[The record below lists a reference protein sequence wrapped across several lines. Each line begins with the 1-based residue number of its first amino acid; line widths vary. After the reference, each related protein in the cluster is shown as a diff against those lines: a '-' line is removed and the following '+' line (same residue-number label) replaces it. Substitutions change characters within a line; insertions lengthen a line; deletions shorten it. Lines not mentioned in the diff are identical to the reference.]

1 MAGVP
6 RPGTFVLLAE
16 PGRNDFVGG
25 VMRQLRILHV
35 EDVEGDVLQVERH
48 LRRNG
53 WSVEWTRVETA
64 DALREALRSPWD
76 VIISDFNLP
85 RFSALQALEIVQA
98 SERAG
103 TPFIVLSGSVGDQA
117 AIEVL
122 LRGADDFV
130 NKDNLA
136 RLTPAIE
143 RELVG
148 ARVRLEK
155 QQVQRALADAL
166 ASREELIA
174 IAGHEFR
181 NPLAAIQIT
190 IDSLERSG
198 TAPEHAQALR
208 RQVGRL
214 RDLVTRFVDIAAL
227 DAGSFELRTSDIDL
241 ALVAN
246 REVRRIAAEPDRVRL
261 EAPEAVPVHAD
272 RGRLELVV
280 ASLLDN
286 ALKFGGPDPVEVR
299 VGHDEDGGLLEVADR
314 GPGLGEAER
323 EMVFQPFSKRVS
335 SRHYGGFGLSLW
347 LSRSILQRHGGS
359 IVALPNPGGGAL
371 FRVRLPLRSLS
382 RSATGS
388 SPAGPP
394 PPPASG

>member
-1 MAGVP
+1 MRRP
-6 RPGTFVLLAE
+6 RA
-16 PGRNDFVGG
+16 
-25 VMRQLRILHV
+25 LR
-35 EDVEGDVLQVERH
+35 VEGVEGAVFQVERH

-64 DALREALRSPWD
+64 DALREALSSPWD
-76 VIISDFNLP
+76 VILSDFNLP

-103 TPFIVLSGSVGDQA
+103 TPFIGLSGSVAEQA

-122 LRGADDFV
+122 LRGAHDFV
-130 NKDNLA
+130 NKSNLA
-136 RLTPAIE
+136 RLAPAIE
-143 RELVG
+143 REL
-148 ARVRLEK
+148 E
-155 QQVQRALADAL
+155 ALAT
-166 ASREELIA
+166 REELIA

-198 TAPEHAQALR
+198 TSPEHAQALR

-214 RDLVTRFVDIAAL
+214 RHLVTRFVDVAAL
-227 DAGSFELRTSDIDL
+227 GAGSFELRTSDIDL
-241 ALVAN
+241 ALVAK
-246 REVRRIAAEPDRVRL
+246 REVRRIAAGPDRVRL
-261 EAPEAVPVHAD
+261 ETPEAVPVHAD

-286 ALKFGGPDPVEVR
+286 ALKFGGQEPVEVR
-299 VGHDEDGGLLEVADR
+299 VRSDEEGGLLEVADR
-314 GPGLGEAER
+314 GPGLEEAER
-323 EMVFQPFSKRVS
+323 ETVFRPFGKRVS

-347 LSRSILQRHGGS
+347 LSRSILERHGGS
-359 IVALPNPGGGAL
+359 IMALPNPGGGAL

-382 RSATGS
+382 RSAPGS
-388 SPAGPP
+388 FPAEPP